1 MAPRNTK
8 QGASANARRTSN
20 ARGSRTAASSKTRS
34 RSTASKTPSSRAG
47 KTTRVA
53 RKPATSNRRAPKHVP
68 ARREQLSGRRWLV
81 PTAAAAVILM
91 FAWGYYPVAAV
102 QYRESRERSRLA
114 AELESVQARNDR
126 LRAQVERLK
135 TPAGVED
142 YARSQLGLVKKGEN
156 VVVVVDGTETKE
168 GSASATPPE
177 IDSAL
182 TPDETGGAW
191 TAFLDLVFG
200 VE

>member
-1 MAPRNTK
+1 M
-8 QGASANARRTSN
+8 
-20 ARGSRTAASSKTRS
+20 
-34 RSTASKTPSSRAG
+34 
-47 KTTRVA
+47 V
-53 RKPATSNRRAPKHVP
+53 V
-68 ARREQLSGRRWLV
+68 V
-81 PTAAAAVILM
+81 VV
-91 FAWGYYPVAAV
+91 FAWGFYPVAAV

-114 AELESVQARNDR
+114 AELESVQARNER

-142 YARSQLGLVKKGEN
+142 YARSQLGMVKKGEN
-156 VVVVVDGTETKE
+156 VVVVVDGNETKE
-168 GSASATPPE
+168 GSATALPPE

-182 TPDETGGAW
+182 PADEGDGAW